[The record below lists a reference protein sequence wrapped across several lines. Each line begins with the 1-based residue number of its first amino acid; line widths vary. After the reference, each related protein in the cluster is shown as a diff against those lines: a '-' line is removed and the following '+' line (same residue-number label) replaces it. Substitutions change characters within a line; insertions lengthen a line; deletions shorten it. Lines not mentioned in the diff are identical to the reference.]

1 MHKIN
6 VSFCG
11 TTDFKKN
18 VPQNTEQL
26 IDCQLINLLYVL
38 ILGGYNSN
46 FINSKMLNYVSSKFW
61 DDLLSEDPAKRN
73 RFPNNLPEDYRRW
86 NYQGNLNQAPVGRRA
101 LGPEKRARQH
111 LTLIILSISMLIET
125 NLTFMNN
132 YKDLSEE
139 ISASEKLTLKLANRS
154 K

>member
-1 MHKIN
+1 MNQRPK
-6 VSFCG
+6 
-11 TTDFKKN
+11 
-18 VPQNTEQL
+18 NTE
-26 IDCQLINLLYVL
+26 
-38 ILGGYNSN
+38 
-46 FINSKMLNYVSSKFW
+46 
-61 DDLLSEDPAKRN
+61 DLLTSH
-73 RFPNNLPEDYRRW
+73 
-86 NYQGNLNQAPVGRRA
+86 
-101 LGPEKRARQH
+101 RQH